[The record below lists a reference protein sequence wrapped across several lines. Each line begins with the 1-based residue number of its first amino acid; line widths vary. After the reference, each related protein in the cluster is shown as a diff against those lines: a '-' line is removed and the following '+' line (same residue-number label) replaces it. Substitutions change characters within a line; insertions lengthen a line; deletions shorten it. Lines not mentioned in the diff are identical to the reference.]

1 MEIHVYHFSRSQGK
15 GLIVYRDRN
24 GNMIE
29 KTFPACWTDAEIL
42 MMIGKEIPLP
52 TEPKAGTEPEK
63 EQNNESE
70 KETEVVVRKRVS
82 QEKEDKR
89 TLRAK
94 YLHELKAKGFDF
106 SGERSFARIEAAYL
120 EKCQGK

>member
-1 MEIHVYHFSRSQGK
+1 MGIHVYHFSRSGGK
-15 GLIVYRDRN
+15 GLIVYRDQH

-29 KTFPACWTDAEIL
+29 KTFPASWTDAEIL

-52 TEPKAGTEPEK
+52 TVPKAGTELEEEPK
-63 EQNNESE
+63 EEE
-70 KETEVVVRKRVS
+70 EVVVRKRVS

>member
-52 TEPKAGTEPEK
+52 TEPKAGTEPEAEPK
-63 EQNNESE
+63 EEE
-70 KETEVVVRKRVS
+70 EVVVRKRVS

-94 YLHELKAKGFDF
+94 YLHELKAKGFNF

>member
-1 MEIHVYHFSRSQGK
+1 MGIHVYHFSRSQGK

-29 KTFPACWTDAEIL
+29 KTFPASWTDAEIL

-52 TEPKAGTEPEK
+52 TVPKAGTEPEAEPK
-63 EQNNESE
+63 EED
-70 KETEVVVRKRVS
+70 EVVVRKRVS

>member
-1 MEIHVYHFSRSQGK
+1 MGIHVYHFSRSQGK

-29 KTFPACWTDAEIL
+29 KTFPASWTDAEIL
-42 MMIGKEIPLP
+42 MMIGKDIPLP
-52 TEPKAGTEPEK
+52 TEPKAGTEPK
-63 EQNNESE
+63 EEP
-70 KETEVVVRKRVS
+70 KEEEEVVVRKRVS